1 MGKLVEHALLSHMCR
16 VIREAGGSVV
26 TIRFKKTARN
36 REMRKILQDFGFSAT
51 QETDE
56 QVVLWLHLDRET
68 YVYPEWL
75 AVQTDA
81 CDHFS

>member
-1 MGKLVEHALLSHMCR
+1 VPGDPR
-16 VIREAGGSVV
+16 GWRERRH